1 MSDIEK
7 DKSSFTGAPSSNREK
22 PHSFRGNGGKR
33 SRNYGS
39 GRNNPRNGNGNS
51 NLGNEAGSKDRSN
64 PVDLSNITL
73 TEEERKRVGFKKS
86 QIQRHSFSYKISS

>member
-7 DKSSFTGAPSSNREK
+7 EKSSFTGLPSSNREK
-22 PHSFRGNGGKR
+22 PHSYRGNGGKR

-39 GRNNPRNGNGNS
+39 GRNPRNGNGNS
-51 NLGNEAGSKDRSN
+51 YSGNEASSSKELSV

-73 TEEERKRVGFKKS
+73 TEEEKKGSGFKK
-86 QIQRHSFSYKISS
+86 FKI